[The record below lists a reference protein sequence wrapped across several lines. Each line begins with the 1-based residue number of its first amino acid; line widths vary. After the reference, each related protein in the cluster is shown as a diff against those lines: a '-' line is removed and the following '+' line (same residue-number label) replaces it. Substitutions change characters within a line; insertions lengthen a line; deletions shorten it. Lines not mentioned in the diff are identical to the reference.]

1 MNDAHE
7 PDEKALTEAARRKV
21 EEDNREAPDDRPMGP
36 VGNLPPRHESSQRA
50 AEGGLTEAALPG
62 HGPTADDA
70 SPETLMPDDGRRSA
84 AEAGGSPQAADTD
97 LTEVGRGEI
106 GGGGGLDEAE
116 LGRAQPLDGKPWD
129 GDRSERLQP
138 ATSADAT
145 LSAPTGTEPDE
156 PDTAG

>member
-7 PDEKALTEAARRKV
+7 PNEKALTEAARRKV

-36 VGNLPPRHESSQRA
+36 VGNVPRRNESFQRA

-84 AEAGGSPQAADTD
+84 AEAGGSSLAADTE
-97 LTEVGRGEI
+97 LSEVGSREI
-106 GGGGGLDEAE
+106 GGGRGLDEAE

-138 ATSADAT
+138 ETSADDT
-145 LSAPTGTEPDE
+145 LTAPTGTEPDAPE
-156 PDTAG
+156 SAR